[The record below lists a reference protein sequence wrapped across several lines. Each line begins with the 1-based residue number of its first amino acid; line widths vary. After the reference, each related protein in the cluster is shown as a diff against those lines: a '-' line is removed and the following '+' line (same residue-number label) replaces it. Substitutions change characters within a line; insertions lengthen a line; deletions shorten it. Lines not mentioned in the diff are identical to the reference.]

1 MLKSLPTLSFPR
13 KRESRL
19 FLGFL
24 DARLRGHDEWVEGV
38 VGLTTNPLVRGGF
51 RKWNPIEAPVI
62 V

>member
-1 MLKSLPTLSFPR
+1 MLESFPALSFPR

-38 VGLTTNPLVRGGF
+38 VVLTMEPLEYRLSPCF
-51 RKWNPIEAPVI
+51 SLISSRPR
-62 V
+62 